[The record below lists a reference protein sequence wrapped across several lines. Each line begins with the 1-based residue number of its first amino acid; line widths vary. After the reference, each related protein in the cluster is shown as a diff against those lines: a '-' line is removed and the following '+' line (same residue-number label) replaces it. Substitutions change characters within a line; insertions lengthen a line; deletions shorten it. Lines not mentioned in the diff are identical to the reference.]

1 MTVTRAESGMEWTT
15 VDGGCCKMA
24 AAIFLYFSESR
35 NLVVSPNC
43 LVYCNGKRATPLC
56 GISWQNLIRFYLRK
70 SIKKERK
77 TEAASTRRLLLRLE
91 KSVCLP
97 QTTPSQIS
105 RTESTAN
112 LVHFL
117 CFDSR
122 AASPVRVRS
131 FPSFSSFRP
140 LICPLCKNRRMH
152 ARPLENGYAR
162 PRPYRS
168 PFPNQS
174 G

>member
-24 AAIFLYFSESR
+24 GAIFLYFSESR

-77 TEAASTRRLLLRLE
+77 TEAASTRRLLLRPE

-97 QTTPSQIS
+97 QTTPSPVQNQPRIL
-105 RTESTAN
+105 STSSASTREQ
-112 LVHFL
+112 LPPFAFVRSL
-117 CFDSR
+117 P
-122 AASPVRVRS
+122 SPVSGRFVTR
-131 FPSFSSFRP
+131 
-140 LICPLCKNRRMH
+140 
-152 ARPLENGYAR
+152 GQW
-162 PRPYRS
+162 PYR
-168 PFPNQS
+168 PAATRAMRNRLVVLYDLN
-174 G
+174 